1 MGRAGKQPFVKA
13 GEKSRAHRGRPA
25 AATKPWPRPPRR
37 GTPRGARASLGPR
50 PAPGRPGGEGKPS
63 APAGSSR
70 AEREPG
76 RALPRG
82 LALGRGGRRGRVRE
96 RGPPGPLLGPPS
108 PPLASALVERV
119 EAAAEGRPGRGSPG
133 GRARS
138 KQPRGPE
145 SRGTA
150 QGRGGVGAEPGGPA
164 RGAAPRLA
172 GCHFVARPPF
182 RAAGRAGA
190 GRASPRRAGGRPRP
204 LCSWPAGPRHARLG
218 AEPGAAPASTS
229 APRPVRPLQ
238 VGVLSAPW
246 RTVRAGNVS
255 RRGAWNRAVGSC
267 VWSSPQPRRRCAG
280 KGGAAARALQGAPG
294 PWALG
299 RGSPELGRFKKKKI

>member
-25 AATKPWPRPPRR
+25 ASHEALAEAKRAHARR
-37 GTPRGARASLGPR
+37 DPRASLGPR

-70 AEREPG
+70 AEREPH

-145 SRGTA
+145 SRGA
-150 QGRGGVGAEPGGPA
+150 AAWVPSPGVPPG
-164 RGAAPRLA
+164 
-172 GCHFVARPPF
+172 VPP
-182 RAAGRAGA
+182 
-190 GRASPRRAGGRPRP
+190 RASPAAILWRGRHFARRGGGGARVPAPGGRAAASPLFLACGSPARTPR
-204 LCSWPAGPRHARLG
+204 SRARGSPSVHERPSPCPPFASGRALRTLAHG
-218 AEPGAAPASTS
+218 ARGKRFT
-229 APRPVRPLQ
+229 
-238 VGVLSAPW
+238 
-246 RTVRAGNVS
+246 
-255 RRGAWNRAVGSC
+255 RGAWNRAVGSC
-267 VWSSPQPRRRCAG
+267 VWSSPSPE
-280 KGGAAARALQGAPG
+280 GAARGEAERPRG